1 MEQFKNILKP
11 FVNMDEMLSALNIIE
26 ILKESSMNMKTQI
39 INSYLNKTYNE
50 QQISFFVGKTKIY
63 KEYYPQYFF
72 QNHKSLLDFI
82 ELKSGT
88 KNLMEFEYEGENCI
102 LCSHKLEHFT
112 YVESLYY
119 SLSAGSIKSKMK
131 MKICKNCNTKYFLS
145 FYIKKNEERSFF
157 ENTIFKKNIA
167 FTIETIFEI
176 KLLDSLTSDIIHKHS
191 SFIGFCN
198 AYNYLYML
206 KNQDNPSA
214 KRVKLNDKRLC
225 ETWFLYSW
233 NKKYFIAVFCSKME
247 WTNTIDGNLTF
258 TFDGNLKVR
267 RLKCLFNGLTTENL
281 EFGTLQ
287 TGCNKVPSI
296 NNYLCDDH
304 KKFDPQLSFNYGNSI
319 YKCLSSQIKL
329 KQSRRLVDTMNLVI
343 HDAFECNKGV
353 YYLVD
358 YNDEYP
364 FWASEGQIPSELIE
378 KFEKKTKKDSVIR
391 EKSNKFY

>member
-11 FVNMDEMLSALNIIE
+11 FDNMDEMLSALNIIE
-26 ILKESSMNMKTQI
+26 ILKESSMNMKTNI

-88 KNLMEFEYEGENCI
+88 KNLIEFEYEGENCI
-102 LCSHKLEHFT
+102 LCSHKLENFT
-112 YVESLYY
+112 YVECLYY

-131 MKICKNCNTKYFLS
+131 IKICKNCNTKYFLS
-145 FYIKKNEERSFF
+145 FYIKKNEEKSFF
-157 ENTIFKKNIA
+157 ENAIFKKNIA

-214 KRVKLNDKRLC
+214 KRAKLNDKRLC
-225 ETWFLYSW
+225 ETWFLYRYLSFVQRYLPITNINAFPITELDKNLAAIKNILLPCFVQKW
-233 NKKYFIAVFCSKME
+233 NGPIHKNVCQNKKCS
-247 WTNTIDGNLTF
+247 LTF
-258 TFDGNLKVR
+258 TIDGNLKVR

-281 EFGTLQ
+281 EFG
-287 TGCNKVPSI
+287 K
-296 NNYLCDDH
+296 
-304 KKFDPQLSFNYGNSI
+304 
-319 YKCLSSQIKL
+319 
-329 KQSRRLVDTMNLVI
+329 
-343 HDAFECNKGV
+343 
-353 YYLVD
+353 
-358 YNDEYP
+358 
-364 FWASEGQIPSELIE
+364 
-378 KFEKKTKKDSVIR
+378 
-391 EKSNKFY
+391 